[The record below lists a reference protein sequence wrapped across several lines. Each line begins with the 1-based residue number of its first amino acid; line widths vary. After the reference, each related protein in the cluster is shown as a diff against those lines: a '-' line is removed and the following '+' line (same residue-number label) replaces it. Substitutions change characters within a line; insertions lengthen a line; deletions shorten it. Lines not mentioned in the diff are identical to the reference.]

1 MTTYKAPKTK
11 FRLYYSTDLPGHRG
25 SYVDVNSP
33 GALTEDG
40 LRQAELMLEEKMR
53 VSRAKHN
60 APPFAP
66 GHPNVF
72 IHRIEP
78 ILAI

>member
-11 FRLYYSTDLPGHRG
+11 LRLHYSTDLLGHRG
-25 SYVDVNSP
+25 NYVEVRADQKIT
-33 GALTEDG
+33 GET
-40 LRQAELMLEEKMR
+40 LRQAELVIEEKMR
-53 VSRAKHN
+53 ASRAKHG

-72 IHRIEP
+72 IHRIETV
-78 ILAI
+78 LEL